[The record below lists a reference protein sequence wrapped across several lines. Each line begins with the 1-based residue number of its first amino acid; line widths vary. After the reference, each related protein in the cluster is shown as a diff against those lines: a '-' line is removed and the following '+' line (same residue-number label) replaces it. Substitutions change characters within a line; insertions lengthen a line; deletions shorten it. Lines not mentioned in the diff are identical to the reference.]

1 MAAPETTEM
10 GLIDTVGFRAVA
22 ADRTGP
28 TGVARVDRH
37 NTDACLGSFVGEK
50 APQLP
55 KRPGVAR
62 TALRPS
68 NRGSRA
74 DVRQILDGECLTGR
88 ACLGNQLFADAV
100 VDILLEA
107 RLTAGILPE
116 PPAGTAG
123 VGLLKPLT
131 VGAAALADAL
141 DIRPAVGRTVA
152 VRSQVHDPH
161 VNAQK
166 AGWRVGYGGGLR
178 LRDVQAEP
186 SVTLHQL
193 RAANRPGRV
202 VHVAALIVA
211 QNEASHHPA
220 RQRVQADPIHAH
232 QPIRTRVIADAAVR
246 FERRAGSR
254 AVGARRANRLSRL
267 IPGATGQLRPQAVRA
282 AGGAGDDVVQFVFV
296 GDALVPRDLCAGG
309 GRRVECRR
317 RGPNGGCG
325 V

>member
-1 MAAPETTEM
+1 M
-10 GLIDTVGFRAVA
+10 GLIGSVPLRTMATH
-22 ADRTGP
+22 RTGA
-28 TGVARVDRH
+28 TGVARVNRNDPH
-37 NTDACLGSFVGEK
+37 TCLLGFVRKK
-50 APQLP
+50 APKLA
-55 KRPGVAR
+55 KRPTLAR

-68 NRGSRA
+68 NRYARA
-74 DVRQILDGECLTGR
+74 DPGQILKRDCLTGR

-107 RLTAGILPE
+107 RLTTGVLSQ
-116 PPAGTAG
+116 PPAGAAG

-131 VGAAALADAL
+131 VGAAALADAA
-141 DIRPAVGRTVA
+141 DIRPAVGRTGA
-152 VRSQVHDPH
+152 VRSQVHDP
-161 VNAQK
+161 QIDPQE
-166 AGWRVGYGGGLR
+166 AGWFVGRGVGFR

-254 AVGARRANRLSRL
+254 AVGARRPNRLSRL
-267 IPGATGQLRPQAVRA
+267 VPGATGQLRPQLR
-282 AGGAGDDVVQFVFV
+282 V
-296 GDALVPRDLCAGG
+296 GP
-309 GRRVECRR
+309 
-317 RGPNGGCG
+317 
-325 V
+325 